1 MNITKKHI
9 HLIKNT
15 NAAKDSF
22 VSIIIL
28 ADRINRDKKNNIS
41 YLSTVKNKSIIDI
54 QLSHILNTF
63 KNSEIIISINNE
75 QHDLLNYIKSSYA
88 SKNIRFIENCSTSDT
103 NDSESL
109 RLCLNNIYNDKI
121 IVIKGGILFPLH
133 DLSKIDLN
141 KSGIIIGPLDQR
153 FEVGVIYNEKQNLD
167 HLGFGL
173 SNSWM
178 EIFWINNT
186 HGINVLRSI
195 VSSKLYKKKFIFE
208 ALNDLVELKKH
219 KLHTHFINNITTNNF
234 GGI

>member
-9 HLIKNT
+9 HVIKNA
-15 NAAKDSF
+15 NAAKEHF

-41 YLSTVKNKSIIDI
+41 YLSTIKNKCVIDI
-54 QLSHILNTF
+54 QLSHILSTF
-63 KNSEIIISINNE
+63 KNLEIIISINND
-75 QHDLLNYIKSSYA
+75 QHDLLNYIKSSYS
-88 SKNIRFIENCSTSDT
+88 SKNIRFVENCSSSDT

-121 IVIKGGILFPLH
+121 IVIKGGVLFPIY
-133 DLSKIDLN
+133 DLSKIDLD
-141 KSGIIIGPLDQR
+141 KSGIIIGPLDRR

-173 SNSWM
+173 NNSWV
-178 EIFWINNT
+178 EIFWINNM
-186 HGINVLRSI
+186 HSINALRGI
-195 VSSKLYKKKFIFE
+195 VSTKMYKKKFIFE
-208 ALNDLVELKKH
+208 ALNDLVELKNH